1 MTSTSS
7 PQNRVAQIDREI
19 ARLTPFA
26 EAEKAWQ
33 AATPHEEVPGYWQ
46 GASARVESLSRKSE
60 LKLLRKRQATRCEA
74 RREEA
79 NREAYRGGEAST
91 RTGRQTLATLAAD
104 ETVARFL
111 NGGSVARRKGWGY
124 SWAANFVPWFLS
136 GKARHAGLTEEGAF
150 FMDPQQCP
158 AILLFT
164 EKERIIIREHNEA
177 RGAAI
182 LALTVLDGET
192 SRLASL
198 IRQYPNCRASKR

>member
-1 MTSTSS
+1 MTSTIS
-7 PQNRVAQIDREI
+7 PQNRVAQIDHEV

-26 EAEKAWQ
+26 EAERAWQ
-33 AATPHEEVPGYWQ
+33 AATPHEEVPQFWQ
-46 GASARVESLSRKSE
+46 GASARVESLQKERTEIILAAKGE
-60 LKLLRKRQATRCEA
+60 LLAAKLDEKKQIEKRIEEA
-74 RREEA
+74 RLVRERA
-79 NREAYRGGEAST
+79 DKHC
-91 RTGRQTLATLAAD
+91 ATLAAD

-198 IRQYPNCRASKR
+198 IRQYPELQGV